1 MDQSK
6 TPRGRLQVPAPSRG
20 GRQAVP
26 KPRVLPRDDKARE
39 ERHGCIAGQGEEAHV
54 SLSPSGRGGAAR
66 SPRTPP
72 RASRPT
78 SRRFPFLLGSAAG
91 SPGASWRRV
100 GWAAAPR
107 RARARAG
114 ESRFGA
120 RGPAARWRAV
130 RVPRFQERVRSGP
143 GGPKPQVYP
152 ANAARERSRVRNLRQ
167 AFHSLQ
173 AALPSVPP
181 NTKLSKLDVL
191 VLATNYIAHLTQT
204 LDQGETPTERPPL
217 CRAGGYLHPVKKWP
231 MRSLLYC
238 GSVGELLSGA
248 PANQNA
254 PSGEDDA
261 NPPAPDGEGHTD
273 WSGQK

>member
-1 MDQSK
+1 MAES
-6 TPRGRLQVPAPSRG
+6 RLGDSPS
-20 GRQAVP
+20 
-26 KPRVLPRDDKARE
+26 
-39 ERHGCIAGQGEEAHV
+39 AGQ
-54 SLSPSGRGGAAR
+54 SGAE
-66 SPRTPP
+66 
-72 RASRPT
+72 
-78 SRRFPFLLGSAAG
+78 
-91 SPGASWRRV
+91 
-100 GWAAAPR
+100 
-107 RARARAG
+107 G

-120 RGPAARWRAV
+120 RGPQLGGGPSACRDSRKG
-130 RVPRFQERVRSGP
+130 VRSGS

-204 LDQGETPTERPPL
+204 LDQGESPTERPPL

-261 NPPAPDGEGHTD
+261 NPPAPDGEGHTE